1 MLNKEI
7 EKIATLAGA
16 QRNNK
21 LTLRLKRFEEQ
32 IAKPAANLATK
43 MRCSTKDYHWSW
55 LSDTSTQLMKHML
68 DDHDCINLQ
77 THRRMTKDDFGNL
90 PQDAVIGD
98 LILPIYPCLYRKDW
112 SSDTRTMIKKGLV
125 LVKIYRKRAAP
136 NDLLCLRS

>member
-1 MLNKEI
+1 LKEEI

-16 QRNNK
+16 QRNHE

-43 MRCSTKDYHWSW
+43 MKCSTQDYHWSW
-55 LSDTSTQLMKHML
+55 LSDTSKLLMKHML
-68 DDHDCINLQ
+68 NDHDCVDLQ
-77 THRRMTKDDFGNL
+77 THRRMTKDDFHDL

-98 LILPIYPCLYRKDW
+98 LILPIYPFLYRHDK

-125 LVKIYRKRAAP
+125 LVNIYSNRVAP
-136 NDLLCLRS
+136 ENLDSPLFT